1 MSIPHSKILNS
12 RKASTLSA
20 SKSIM
25 AMAKLQ
31 SGINHNKFS
40 NEQSQTV
47 NINLQHPASTPQA
60 TATVTRGASPGDVQY
75 PTPYEIEE
83 GITIVPPSNVSCPMN
98 MPPTATTEDTK
109 QRDIDTA
116 YAELGELHRLLNNS
130 ENVAKALMLIIDL
143 MMSNPLMINKLI
155 VPTYE
160 SFRELICT
168 LTCSDDVDIQYNEDV
183 SCTASK
189 KYHLIEDIYVVKA
202 GETQSLKYT
211 YPEVLRLFDRFKISS
226 KMIAV

>member
-47 NINLQHPASTPQA
+47 NINLQPTQPAP
-60 TATVTRGASPGDVQY
+60 TVTRGASPGDVQY

-83 GITIVPPSNVSCPMN
+83 GITVVPPT
-98 MPPTATTEDTK
+98 PTPTTTEDTK

-130 ENVAKALMLIIDL
+130 ENVAKALILIIDL

-183 SCTASK
+183 SCTVSK

>member
-47 NINLQHPASTPQA
+47 NINLQPTQPAP
-60 TATVTRGASPGDVQY
+60 TVTRGASPGDVQY

-83 GITIVPPSNVSCPMN
+83 GITVVPPT
-98 MPPTATTEDTK
+98 MPPPTTEDTK

-130 ENVAKALMLIIDL
+130 ENVAKALILIIDL

-183 SCTASK
+183 SCTVSK
-189 KYHLIEDIYVVKA
+189 KYHLIEDIYIVKA

>member
-47 NINLQHPASTPQA
+47 NINLQPTPQ
-60 TATVTRGASPGDVQY
+60 ATVTRGVSPGDVQY
-75 PTPYEIEE
+75 QPQTPYEIEE
-83 GITIVPPSNVSCPMN
+83 GITIVPPN
-98 MPPTATTEDTK
+98 MPPPTTEDTK
-109 QRDIDTA
+109 RDIDTA

>member
-47 NINLQHPASTPQA
+47 NINLQHPASQ
-60 TATVTRGASPGDVQY
+60 ATVTRGVSPGDVQY
-75 PTPYEIEE
+75 QPQTPYEIEE
-83 GITIVPPSNVSCPMN
+83 GITIVPPN
-98 MPPTATTEDTK
+98 MPPPTTEDTK
-109 QRDIDTA
+109 RDIDTA

>member
-12 RKASTLSA
+12 RKAGTLSA

-40 NEQSQTV
+40 NEQSQTD
-47 NINLQHPASTPQA
+47 NINLQQPTPTQP
-60 TATVTRGASPGDVQY
+60 TVTRDVQY

-83 GITIVPPSNVSCPMN
+83 GITVVPPTI
-98 MPPTATTEDTK
+98 PTQLRCGSDAPAATPTTTEEAK

-130 ENVAKALMLIIDL
+130 ENVAKALILIIDL
-143 MMSNPLMINKLI
+143 MMSNPLMVNKLI

-168 LTCSDDVDIQYNEDV
+168 LTCADDVDIQYNEDV
-183 SCTASK
+183 SCTVSK
-189 KYHLIEDIYVVKA
+189 KYHLIEDIYIVKA

>member
-12 RKASTLSA
+12 RKAGTLSA

-47 NINLQHPASTPQA
+47 NINLQPTQP
-60 TATVTRGASPGDVQY
+60 VTRGASPGDVQY

-83 GITIVPPSNVSCPMN
+83 GITVVPPT
-98 MPPTATTEDTK
+98 PTTTEEAK

-130 ENVAKALMLIIDL
+130 ENVAKALILIIDL
-143 MMSNPLMINKLI
+143 MMSNPLMVNKLI

-168 LTCSDDVDIQYNEDV
+168 LTCADDVDIQYNEDV
-183 SCTASK
+183 SCTVSK
-189 KYHLIEDIYVVKA
+189 KYHLIEDIYIVKA

>member
-47 NINLQHPASTPQA
+47 NINLQPTQPAP
-60 TATVTRGASPGDVQY
+60 TVTRGASPGDVQY

-83 GITIVPPSNVSCPMN
+83 GITVVPPTMPP
-98 MPPTATTEDTK
+98 PPTATEDTK

-130 ENVAKALMLIIDL
+130 ENVAKALILIIDL

>member
-47 NINLQHPASTPQA
+47 NINLQPPQ
-60 TATVTRGASPGDVQY
+60 TAPVTRDVQY

-83 GITIVPPSNVSCPMN
+83 GITVVPPT
-98 MPPTATTEDTK
+98 PTPAATEDTK

-130 ENVAKALMLIIDL
+130 ENVAKALILIIDL
-143 MMSNPLMINKLI
+143 MMSNPLMVNKLI

-183 SCTASK
+183 SCTVSK
-189 KYHLIEDIYVVKA
+189 KYHLIEDIYVVKD

>member
-47 NINLQHPASTPQA
+47 NINLQPPQ
-60 TATVTRGASPGDVQY
+60 TAPVTRGASTRDVQY

-83 GITIVPPSNVSCPMN
+83 GITVVPPTIPAA
-98 MPPTATTEDTK
+98 PPTTTEDTK

-130 ENVAKALMLIIDL
+130 ENVAKALILIIDL

-183 SCTASK
+183 SCTVSK
-189 KYHLIEDIYVVKA
+189 KYHLIEDIYVVKD

>member
-12 RKASTLSA
+12 RKTGTLSA

-47 NINLQHPASTPQA
+47 NINLQPTQPAPTL
-60 TATVTRGASPGDVQY
+60 TRGASPGDVQY

-83 GITIVPPSNVSCPMN
+83 GITVVPPTIT
-98 MPPTATTEDTK
+98 PTATEDTK

-130 ENVAKALMLIIDL
+130 ENVAKALILIIDL

-183 SCTASK
+183 SCTVSK

>member
-47 NINLQHPASTPQA
+47 NINLQPTPQ
-60 TATVTRGASPGDVQY
+60 ATVTRGVSPGDVQY
-75 PTPYEIEE
+75 QPQTPYEIDE
-83 GITIVPPSNVSCPMN
+83 GITIVPPTN
-98 MPPTATTEDTK
+98 MPPPPTEDTK
-109 QRDIDTA
+109 RDIDTA